1 MLWICLF
8 LWRIFASWQPQKVKW
23 EYFIA
28 KIPVFL
34 RKTVANFIRNKTSLG
49 KIASH
54 FQLSFFVL
62 REKYFSIV
70 CIIIFWKLVG
80 KLMLNLSWDAQ

>member
-1 MLWICLF
+1 LQKSLF
-8 LWRIFASWQPQKVKW
+8 SLGKHLPT
-23 EYFIA
+23 
-28 KIPVFL
+28 FL
-34 RKTVANFIRNKTSLG
+34 RNKTSLG

-54 FQLSFFVL
+54 FQLSFFLL